1 MGPAIGKTEKT
12 RGTDLSPNLQ
22 CAFQWN
28 WICMFQ
34 SLEIFQFK
42 RAIFWIRLFIKV
54 WTNKSLN
61 CRRPKIDGCPGEIW
75 DRPKVNIGPERFG
88 RREERF
94 SGKANKRKRW
104 EDSGHLQPN
113 ALWLQLIPQ
122 TWSKWCSKCDHFL
135 TSASARPPGL
145 LLIGAV
151 RLSQSKQ
158 WKYQLQTH
166 LSSYLSLSLGSP
178 EYRQEK
184 NAKFFFWKRQFLK
197 KTLREILAVVHQL
210 LSTQHRMINSL
221 LNVLILLISVPE
233 RNPRSLAILAGHS
246 VSAKSAPV
254 FLVDYAE
261 GLLSTQHICCIWI
274 WDSKCMC
281 GSPSKVSLPVAR

>member
-104 EDSGHLQPN
+104 EDSGHLKPN

-197 KTLREILAVVHQL
+197 K
-210 LSTQHRMINSL
+210 NSQRD
-221 LNVLILLISVPE
+221 SRCSP
-233 RNPRSLAILAGHS
+233 PASLH
-246 VSAKSAPV
+246 SAPN
-254 FLVDYAE
+254 DK
-261 GLLSTQHICCIWI
+261 LSPKRSHSSQFCFREKPQKSGHFGWPL
-274 WDSKCMC
+274 SF
-281 GSPSKVSLPVAR
+281 S